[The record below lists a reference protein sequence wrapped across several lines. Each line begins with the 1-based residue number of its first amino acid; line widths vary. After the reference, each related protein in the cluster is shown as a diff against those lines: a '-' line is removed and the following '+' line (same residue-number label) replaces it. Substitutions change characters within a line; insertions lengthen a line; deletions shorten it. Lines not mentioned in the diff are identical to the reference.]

1 MPRGPGGEPAPTT
14 PQQVA
19 LKYFLSCSA
28 ALVAETVTY
37 PLDITKTR
45 LQIVRHG
52 PHGHTSKATGMMSV
66 TYDIV
71 KNEGAMSLWRG
82 VAPAIYRHYGR
93 YTGTFDAFRAVY
105 RSHGFFGLWMGWVP
119 NCQRAAL
126 LNMADLATY
135 DRAKHWLLANTGLKD
150 NLWTHAISSACSG
163 LMAAIVSTPA
173 DVVKTRMMDQIRHLH
188 DSDPN
193 GKPSKM
199 HKGSIDCLMHIVKRE
214 GFWALY
220 RGFLPTYIRMAPWSL
235 TFWISYEKIRW
246 LTGAPS
252 F

>member
-135 DRAKHWLLANTGLKD
+135 DR
-150 NLWTHAISSACSG
+150 